1 MTTAQQLGIQVKAA
15 RNKAGLSIRGLSA
28 LANIPASTIEG
39 YEAGTKIPAENF
51 LRLADALKHHNFKV
65 DGNEFTVIRTGTA
78 TPAPA
83 EGEQLRLDFSG
94 EYDYSKASIKIRPGK
109 ITVSFDGVRL
119 SANP

>member
-1 MTTAQQLGIQVKAA
+1 MSNYAIRVELRGNPTYDQYTIKAA

-51 LRLADALKHHNFKV
+51 LRLADALKRHNFKV
-65 DGNEFTVIRTGTA
+65 DGNEFTVVRTGTA
-78 TPAPA
+78 APAPA

-94 EYDYSKASIKIRPGK
+94 SMTTPKR
-109 ITVSFDGVRL
+109 R
-119 SANP
+119 

>member
-1 MTTAQQLGIQVKAA
+1 MTAAQQLGGQIKEA
-15 RNKAGLSIRGLSA
+15 RNKAGLSLRGLST

-39 YEAGTKIPAENF
+39 YEAGGKIPADNF

-65 DGNEFTVIRTGTA
+65 DGNEFTVRRTDTA
-78 TPAPA
+78 VPVPA
-83 EGEQLRLDFSG
+83 EGEQLKLDFSG

-119 SANP
+119 SAHP